1 MKKFYLL
8 ILTTGFLFIPFLSQA
23 GPPFAGIFTTIANDG
38 MNHVLSDVSIWLAPG
53 EPPAHC
59 NNCEIII
66 NCDVTLD
73 ATSVD
78 IELFNGSLVQINGG
92 VTFTINNYLQLF
104 DTQIIVGSDAT
115 TAAQVVVN
123 DQVDLN
129 GTSSIQ
135 LANVNTSIDANNNGG
150 NPISGPHFEYG
161 SATTKVAGIYY
172 ITASDPF
179 GFTFTLSGIGVGSST
194 NSVANYTLNCAPTI
208 PASPNNCASGLVF
221 GPATTT
227 LDPSVPSEGLIFTES
242 STLPVELVQFVATRN
257 PDQTIRLSWATAQE
271 INSGSFDV
279 ERSADLVSWTKI
291 GNVKAKGYASTT
303 TNYSYNDEFPLAGT
317 GYYRLK
323 MIDLDG
329 KFLYSKILTVSS
341 DNISQPLVGYS
352 NPFSDAIRVKVN
364 VDRAENLTLTVSD
377 IIGKTYL
384 KQSYNAQA
392 GDNLI
397 TLVPAGAASGMYI
410 LHIQGN
416 TYEQTVKLAKQ

>member
-8 ILTTGFLFIPFLSQA
+8 ILTTGFLLTSLFTQA
-23 GPPFAGIFTTIANDG
+23 QFAGVFSTIPNDG
-38 MNHVLSDVSIWLAPG
+38 NNHILSDVSIWEPPG

-78 IELFNGSLVQINGG
+78 IELSNNSLVQINGG
-92 VTFTINNYLQLF
+92 VTFTIDNYLQLF
-104 DTQIIVGSDAT
+104 NTQIIVGSDAT
-115 TAAQVVVN
+115 TAASVILN

-129 GTSSIQ
+129 GTSSVQ
-135 LANVNTSIDANNNGG
+135 LANVNTFIDANNTAL
-150 NPISGPHFEYG
+150 NPISGPHFVYG
-161 SATTKVAGIYY
+161 SATNKVAGLYF
-172 ITASDPF
+172 ITATDPF
-179 GFTFTLSGIGVGSST
+179 GFTFTLSAIGIGSST
-194 NSVANYTLNCAPTI
+194 ASMALYNLNCFPTV
-208 PASPNNCASGLVF
+208 PASPNNCASGIVF
-221 GPATTT
+221 GPATTS
-227 LDPSVPSEGLIFTES
+227 LDPSVPSEGLIFMES
-242 STLPVELVQFVATRN
+242 ATLPVELVQFVATRN

-303 TNYSYNDEFPLAGT
+303 TNYSYTDEFPLAGT

-329 KFLYSKILTVSS
+329 KYLYSNILTVSS
-341 DNISQPLVGYS
+341 DNSSQPLVVYS

-397 TLVPAGAASGMYI
+397 DLVPAGAASGMYI

-416 TYEQTVKLAKQ
+416 TYEQTVKLVKQ